1 MKRFITLALLTTS
14 LTACSTF
21 NNVFHKTQDDFVL
34 DEGEFTQAVL
44 AFEEEPQHITVIN
57 QIDPLTMAGQL
68 KPLNTYVSANTTLSP
83 SAAILQAHANALVR
97 PSADNYV
104 NAIQIYPYSM
114 GALYQVYCAPKQVTD
129 IVLQAGEVLT
139 SVSAGDTVQW
149 VLGDTVSGSGSGEQV
164 HIFVKPIAADISTNL
179 VITTDRRT
187 YHLEMSSF
195 RKTYMAAVSWRYPNE
210 HFGRTRIQKSALRG
224 ASNPYGYL
232 KPHSNIIPANDNQ
245 GLQLANL
252 KFRYEIKGD
261 NPHWRP
267 ITAFDDGSKVF
278 IQFPN
283 RLDQGEAPPL
293 FVVGTDGKS
302 QLVNY
307 RVKGTYYVV
316 DRLFA
321 VAELRLGEKKQA
333 VVRIVRMGN
342 GKSKKPE
349 RIADVD
355 ITDLLSPA
363 ISSAVTLPIAAT
375 MTALP

>member
-1 MKRFITLALLTTS
+1 MKRFLTLALLTTS

-21 NNVFHKTQDDFVL
+21 NNVFHKKQADFVL
-34 DEGEFTQAVL
+34 DEGEFTQAVR
-44 AFEEEPQHITVIN
+44 AMEEEPQHVTVIN

-68 KPLNTYVSANTTLSP
+68 KPLNTYVSANSKLSP
-83 SAAILQAHANALVR
+83 SAAILQANANALIR

-104 NAIQIYPYSM
+104 NAIQIYLYSM

-129 IVLQAGEVLT
+129 IALQAGEVLT

-210 HFGRTRIQKSALRG
+210 HFGGTRVQKSALRG

-232 KPHSNIIPANDNQ
+232 KTPANDNQ

-267 ITAFDDGSKVF
+267 VTAFDNGHKVF

-342 GKSKKPE
+342 GKSNKTE
-349 RIADVD
+349 RLADVD

-363 ISSAVTLPIAAT
+363 ITDTFVTPAAI

>member
-1 MKRFITLALLTTS
+1 MKRFITLALLSTS
-14 LTACSTF
+14 LTACSTL
-21 NNVFHKTQDDFVL
+21 NNLFHEKGADFTL

-44 AFEEEPQHITVIN
+44 AFEEEPQHITIIN

-68 KPLNTYVSANTTLSP
+68 KPLNTYVPSNSTLSP

-195 RKTYMAAVSWRYPNE
+195 RKTYMAAVSWRYPNK

-232 KPHSNIIPANDNQ
+232 KMPANDNQ

-267 ITAFDDGSKVF
+267 VTAFDNGSKVF

-307 RVKGTYYVV
+307 RVKGTYYIV

-321 VAELRLGEKKQA
+321 VAELRLGEKKQD
-333 VVRIVRMGN
+333 VVRIVRLGN
-342 GKSKKPE
+342 GKSNKPE

-363 ISSAVTLPIAAT
+363 IMDTFVTPVAAT
-375 MTALP
+375 LTALP